1 MSKATGMLTRKGGG
15 HRLIV
20 CIRPQATDL
29 TPPLVASDLEAI
41 IAKSLQHGQ
50 PAGAWLSFIST
61 LNYAAAIRT
70 PSPAPITATVCCR
83 ILTSVL
89 NNGEL

>member
-1 MSKATGMLTRKGGG
+1 MSKATSMLTRKGGG
-15 HRLIV
+15 HRLIIR
-20 CIRPQATDL
+20 IRPQATDL

-50 PAGAWLSFIST
+50 PAGAWLSGVST
-61 LNYAAAIRT
+61 LVSAAAIRT

-83 ILTSVL
+83 ILASIL